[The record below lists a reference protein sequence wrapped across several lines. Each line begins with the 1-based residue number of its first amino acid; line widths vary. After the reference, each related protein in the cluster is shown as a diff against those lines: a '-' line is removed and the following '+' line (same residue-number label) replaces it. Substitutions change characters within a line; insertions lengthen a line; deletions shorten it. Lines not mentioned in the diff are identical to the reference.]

1 MPFLLLKLIHVV
13 AAIVAVGANVTYAFW
28 LRRAGHDRDQLAWA
42 IRGIQTLDRRLA
54 NPAYI
59 VLLITGAWMV
69 LGGAFSFQTGWIIA
83 ALVLYVLLVI
93 VGIFVYAPT
102 IQRQLEEAERDP
114 TSAAYAAIE
123 RRSTLLG
130 ISTLIAV
137 LAIVVLMVT
146 KPFA

>member
-1 MPFLLLKLIHVV
+1 MPFLLLKLVHVV

-28 LRRAGHDRDQLAWA
+28 LRRAGHDRERLTWA
-42 IRGIQTLDRRLA
+42 IRGIQALDSRLA

-59 VLLITGAWMV
+59 VLLVTGAWMV
-69 LGGAFSFQTGWIIA
+69 LGGAFSFQTGWIVA
-83 ALVLYVLLVI
+83 ALVLYVVLLI

-102 IQRQLEEAERDP
+102 IQRQLEEAEHDP
-114 TSAAYAAIE
+114 SSPAYAAIE

-137 LAIVVLMVT
+137 LAIVALMVT
-146 KPFA
+146 KPF